1 MRSPVLNT
9 WVVPLSCYNPAK
21 MKSSFS
27 AIARFLSCFVFLLFY
42 NQILT
47 AQAAIYPCAASE
59 MQRLLFDQDPALLQ
73 RQMGLDQK
81 LHEHIQRQ
89 DKLGELR
96 NAAVFTIPV
105 VVHIVHE
112 NGTENIS
119 DLQVQAAIQHLN
131 DAFAHQGYYA
141 TKGGGSTI
149 PIQFCLAQRD
159 PKNQATNGIT
169 RDVSPLTTMNLEKDD
184 RALKQISPWDAK
196 QYVNIW
202 VVRDINSISHGS
214 GVAGYAYYASAHGLS
229 IDGIVCEARY
239 FGNSPANDIVLIHE
253 IGHYLNLYHT
263 FEGGCS
269 NNNCELEGDRVCDT
283 PPDQA
288 KHTGCLYNSCTT
300 DADDPRPVNPLKTD
314 GNDQTENYM
323 DYSPFSCQHAFT
335 PGQATRMLA
344 ALQTVRASLLDS
356 PGCYPPCSQSI
367 VADIAVPAKMVIG
380 TPVPFTF
387 GGSGATQF
395 TWSLNGNSFST
406 QQNPSYTFTQVGTYK
421 LEVVARNNDANCWAR
436 KEVSIKVECDASADF
451 SPRLAEVQEGDQLVF
466 TSTGS
471 GINNYE
477 WSINDTVVGTNKT
490 YTHLFD
496 KPGSYQL
503 RLKVS
508 NSNCSAVAIQNILVK
523 SPCGDF
529 VQQYSYEYNLPRTT
543 QFVKR
548 SENGE
553 LFGGGNGNQEQT
565 QAVLMKW
572 NANEEL
578 EWIKRET
585 NVSPGWLVW
594 DVVPLS
600 DGSWVYTKK
609 NNSTRNLIELT
620 KINPQGDLIW
630 NRRFKLE
637 SDQNP
642 HNQLISLKGTN
653 EFILHD
659 HQTLIKFDESGNVA
673 WSKIWK
679 FGRIGGA
686 VQRPDGKLLVI
697 ANELPAK
704 IFLLLMDD
712 MGTILKQV
720 VLSWIDEWTPTMSI
734 NALSDN
740 GGIVLIKGRNKS
752 NILQIDANLATV
764 WGKEIPSDA
773 SIAPTLI
780 SKNDDVFLTYTGNNI
795 SNGIAFDKKGNHLWT
810 VKLPRLTIKSELLG
824 VPYLDGWKIIVTDT
838 LYDAP
843 TRDFHLKIPN
853 TQFPQGCFLNQSA
866 SVPIQDFMPSVSA
879 GTFRLDNFSIE
890 AIAAPGVVYES
901 LQATRHEECRI
912 QIVDSCPEICDN
924 DIDDNGDGLVDCA
937 DPTCKCEE
945 CRQLPDGI
953 ISTVDSIQCLGDSLK
968 VYLKIC
974 NQGQGLLRATTPIA
988 FYQTDPTVS
997 NANPL
1002 AGVKTIGVHISPGA
1016 CIVQH
1021 FVIKAP
1027 GTNPIFVVLNDDYRR
1042 PRPYTLERFL
1052 VERHPECNYLNN
1064 KFQFNYNPPQVPQL
1078 SLGADQLVC
1087 SNSVTVLRASP
1098 GFSRYRWQDGTS
1110 DSTLTAFSPGL
1121 YWLDAWDACGNLQ
1134 SDSIRLTLQP
1144 LGEVDLGADRS
1155 ICVGDTVQLSIAGFT
1170 QVNWWPVQG
1179 LSCDTCRNIVVK
1191 PDTTTQ
1197 YYVTARQGN
1206 CFAGDSLLIVVN
1218 HQPKITLELP
1228 DTLTCAQNQVQLG
1241 LTSTDTRA
1249 KIEWYDTKGQILNGS
1264 SPRVDAPGWYT
1275 VSVIDSSGL
1284 CTVQDSVQVTQNIS
1298 ALKVDLGPDQSP
1310 CNDSTVQIRG
1320 PILAGLTYQWN
1331 TGASTPAI
1339 AVSQS
1344 GTYVLQISDGTG
1356 CTGRDTL
1363 NVQFSTLFRFD
1374 LGADTVICTDKVLRL
1389 PLQAIDADQY
1399 RWSTGAQTAFIEV
1412 QDPGLYVLEGI
1423 RDNCSWRD
1431 SIRVELE
1438 DCSQFAVYVPNV
1450 MSPTSTVNQRFHP
1463 FFDQKTEIL
1472 SYQFDIYD
1480 RWGEI
1485 VFRSVDQQESWD
1497 GSKRGEKCQQG
1508 VYVWTLRLRY
1518 RENEQ
1523 EKEAFKVGEV
1533 LLLR

>member
-1 MRSPVLNT
+1 
-9 WVVPLSCYNPAK
+9 
-21 MKSSFS
+21 
-27 AIARFLSCFVFLLFY
+27 
-42 NQILT
+42 
-47 AQAAIYPCAASE
+47 
-59 MQRLLFDQDPALLQ
+59 MQRLLFEKDPTLLQ
-73 RQMGLDQK
+73 RQMALDQM

-96 NAAVFTIPV
+96 NAVVFTIPV

-119 DLQVQAAIQHLN
+119 DAQVQAAIQHLN

-196 QYVNIW
+196 QYINIW
-202 VVRDINSISHGS
+202 VVRDINSIAHGS

-253 IGHYLNLYHT
+253 IGHYFNLYHT
-263 FEGGCS
+263 FEGGCG

-314 GNDQTENYM
+314 GNDLTENYM

-344 ALQTVRASLLDS
+344 ALQTMRTSLLDS
-356 PGCYPPCSQSI
+356 PGCYPPCTQNI
-367 VADIAVPAKMVIG
+367 VADIAVPTKMVIG
-380 TPVPFTF
+380 APATFTF
-387 GGSGATQF
+387 TGSGATQF
-395 TWSLNGNSFST
+395 DWSLNGSSFST
-406 QQNPSYTFTQVGTYK
+406 QQNPSYTFTQVGNYK
-421 LEVVARNNDANCWAR
+421 LEVAVRNNDANCWAR
-436 KEVSIKVECDASADF
+436 KEVSIKVECNAAADF
-451 SPRLAEVQEGDQLVF
+451 SPRPAEVQEGDQLVF

-496 KPGSYQL
+496 KPGNHQL

-508 NSNCSAVAIQNILVK
+508 NSNCSSSTIHNILVQ

-529 VQQYSYEYNLPRTT
+529 VQQYSYEYNLPSTT
-543 QFVKR
+543 QFLKR
-548 SENGE
+548 AENGD
-553 LFGGGNGNQEQT
+553 LLGGGHGDQEQT
-565 QAVLMKW
+565 QAVIMKW

-585 NVSPGWLVW
+585 NVSPGWLLW

-600 DGSWVYTKK
+600 DGNWVYTKK

-620 KINPQGDLIW
+620 KINAQGDLVW

-642 HNQLISLKGTN
+642 NNQLIALKVTN

-659 HQTLIKFDESGNVA
+659 HQTLSKFDQSGNVV

-686 VQRPDGKLLVI
+686 VQRPDGKILLI

-712 MGTILKQV
+712 QGTILKQV
-720 VLSWIDEWTPTMSI
+720 VLSWIDEWTPTMSV

-740 GGIVLIKGRNKS
+740 GGMVFIKGRNKS
-752 NILQIDANLATV
+752 NILQIDANLTPV

-780 SKNDDVFLTYTGNNI
+780 SKNDDVFLAHTRGNGA
-795 SNGIAFDKKGNHLWT
+795 GIAFDKKGNHLWT
-810 VKLPRLTIKSELLG
+810 VKLPRSIIKSQYLG
-824 VPYLDGWKIIVTDT
+824 VPYQDGWKIIVTDT

-866 SVPIQDFMPSVSA
+866 SVPIRDFMPSVSA

-901 LQATRHEECRI
+901 LHATRHEECRI

-937 DPTCKCEE
+937 DPTCRCEE

-953 ISTVDSIQCLGDSLK
+953 ISAVDSIQCLGDSLK

-988 FYQTDPTVS
+988 FYQTDPTSS
-997 NANPL
+997 NATPL
-1002 AGVKTIGVHISPGA
+1002 AAFKTIGINIPADTCLS
-1016 CIVQH
+1016 QS

-1042 PRPYTLERFL
+1042 PRPYTLERYL
-1052 VERHPECNYLNN
+1052 VEQHPECNYRNN
-1064 KFQFNYNPPQVPQL
+1064 KFQFNYNPSQVPPL
-1078 SLGADQLVC
+1078 DLGADQLVC
-1087 SNSVTVLRASP
+1087 SNSVTVLRASS
-1098 GFSRYRWQDGTS
+1098 GFERYRWFDGST
-1110 DSTLTAFSPGL
+1110 DSTFTAFSPGL

-1134 SDSIRLTLQP
+1134 SDSIRLSLQP
-1144 LGEVDLGADRS
+1144 LGEVDLGANRS
-1155 ICVGDTVQLSIAGFT
+1155 ICAGDTVQLSAATFA
-1170 QVNWWPVQG
+1170 QVNWWPMQG
-1179 LSCDTCRNIVVK
+1179 LSCDTCKNIVVK
-1191 PDTTTQ
+1191 PDTTTR

-1218 HQPKITLELP
+1218 HQPEIMLELP
-1228 DTLTCAQNQVQLG
+1228 DTLTCAQNLVQLR
-1241 LTSTDTRA
+1241 LTSTDTSA
-1249 KIEWYDTKGQILNGS
+1249 KIQWYDASGQALN
-1264 SPRVDAPGWYT
+1264 SPSPSVDAPGWYT
-1275 VSVIDSSGL
+1275 VLVIDSSGL
-1284 CTVQDSVQVTQNIS
+1284 CTTQDSVQVRQNAS
-1298 ALKVDLGPDQSP
+1298 SLKVDLGPDQSL
-1310 CNDSTVQIRG
+1310 CSDSTLQIRG

-1331 TGASTPAI
+1331 TGESTPAI
-1339 AVSQS
+1339 GVSQS
-1344 GTYVLQISDGTG
+1344 GTYILEISDGSG
-1356 CTGRDTL
+1356 CTSSDTL
-1363 NVQFSTLFRFD
+1363 NVQFSPPFRFE
-1374 LGADTVICTDKVLRL
+1374 LGTDTVICSGEMLRL
-1389 PLQAIDADQY
+1389 PLQALDADLY
-1399 RWSTGAQTAFIEV
+1399 RWSTGAQTASIEV
-1412 QDPGLYVLEGI
+1412 QEAGLYVLAGI
-1423 RDNCSWRD
+1423 KDNCSWRD
-1431 SIRVELE
+1431 SIRVTLE

-1480 RWGEI
+1480 RWGEM

-1508 VYVWTLRLRY
+1508 VYVWTLRVRY
-1518 RENEQ
+1518 REDGK
-1523 EKEAFKVGEV
+1523 EKDAFKVGEV